1 MGTAEMEWLCID
13 FLNSDWRDW
22 RGSGRSE
29 NRLEKEEWVADFL
42 QQWNLQAPLPV
53 EPKMGAKLLN
63 LRECMR
69 RMTECTVRGEAV
81 APEDLEAFN
90 QALALAP
97 FYPRLQHDEGGY
109 RLEEVTPVNGWELV
123 MSRIARSFADL
134 LVHEEASRIKMCD
147 NPDCQW
153 IFFDESRNRVRR
165 WCDDKMCGNI
175 MKVRRFRERQKEKEK
190 G

>member
-22 RGSGRSE
+22 RGSGRRE
-29 NRLEKEEWVADFL
+29 NRLEKKEWVADFL

-53 EPKMGAKLLN
+53 EQKMGAKLLN

-69 RMTECTVRGEAV
+69 RMTECTVRGGAV
-81 APEDLEAFN
+81 VPEDLEAFN
-90 QALALAP
+90 LVLALAP
-97 FYPRLQHDEGGY
+97 FYPRLLHDEGGY
-109 RLEEVTPVNGWELV
+109 HLEEVTPVHGWELV
-123 MSRIARSFADL
+123 MSRIARSFVDL
-134 LVHEEASRIKMCD
+134 LVHEEASRIKICD